1 MHQIASIFEFKN
13 CRLPHTQDDRH
24 VPTLSVEIILQT
36 VTWVEYC
43 GCVGIYCLRRTA
55 FSLIGTS
62 GSILKFLASFTGR
75 GCKRREMKNIETHC
89 TCLPTYLYIQSLSI
103 SGNLWGDSCDIV
115 CITGLLVG
123 RTWKALLF
131 QNWVQPEAQLTYRG
145 IITGL

>member
-1 MHQIASIFEFKN
+1 MLFASNSQYNLSIKIV
-13 CRLPHTQDDRH
+13 PHTRDDRH
-24 VPTLSVEIILQT
+24 DPALSVVIVLNT
-36 VTWVEYC
+36 AMWVKYC

-89 TCLPTYLYIQSLSI
+89 TCLPAYLYILSLSI
-103 SGNLWGDSCDIV
+103 NLWGDSCDIV

-123 RTWKALLF
+123 RTWKALIF
-131 QNWVQPEAQLTYRG
+131 QIWVQPEAQLTYRG